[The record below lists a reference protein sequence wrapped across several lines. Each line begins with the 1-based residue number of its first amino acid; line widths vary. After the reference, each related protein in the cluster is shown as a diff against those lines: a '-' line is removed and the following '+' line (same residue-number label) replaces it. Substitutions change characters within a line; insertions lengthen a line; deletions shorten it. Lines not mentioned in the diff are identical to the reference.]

1 MTNFE
6 REILPEKVLDT
17 IMDLLNEERISS
29 EVDEPIDYAT
39 QGFRLEVT
47 TPISHAGFN
56 RLVAAFVQ
64 NIYRQALRL
73 QRYLS
78 EQEAFTEAVFLL
90 ESYYEGGY
98 TKGYD
103 GALLDATGSNLEG
116 LELVL
121 SRLAESIKV
130 AERVKYVEWV
140 FADNVYHLDWKT
152 RYRIIAVHLKRN
164 EEFLSADLHDSDPAR
179 FVNHLHDLIMNHLST
194 DSLIRHIFSG
204 ER

>member
-1 MTNFE
+1 MTNSE
-6 REILPEKVLDT
+6 LLAEKVLDT
-17 IMDLLNEERISS
+17 IIDLLNEKRISS
-29 EVDEPIDYAT
+29 EVDEPIDDAA

-56 RLVAAFVQ
+56 QVMATFVQ
-64 NIYRQALRL
+64 NIYRRALRL

-90 ESYYEGGY
+90 ESYYEGAY

-152 RYRIIAVHLKRN
+152 RYRIVAVHLKRN
-164 EEFLSADLHDSDPAR
+164 EEFLSAGLYDSDPAR
-179 FVNHLHDLIMNHLST
+179 FVDHLHDLIMNYLST
-194 DSLIRHIFSG
+194 DSLIRHIFNG